1 MNFKARTA
9 FFVVYGPL
17 AGLDAAV
24 DDSYSGPRP
33 PPLHP
38 LSVQDGELRDDEM
51 HNCST
56 IDRELTEE
64 WVRTLIDYQRGQ
76 KTKTLLH
83 KA

>member
-17 AGLDAAV
+17 AGLDATV
-24 DDSYSGPRP
+24 DDSYSGPRL